1 MNALVTGG
9 CKGLGKIFT
18 LELLNRGYKVYALYN
33 KSVDAA
39 LELENSF
46 DNVRCIKCDIKNEA
60 EVERILFN
68 INDIDIII
76 NNAAIAIDSE
86 YKDKTKKE
94 FMRVLETNVVGTF
107 LVTKY
112 ALQSM
117 SKNGVIVNISSN
129 AAINANTI
137 YSMDYDASKAGVNML
152 TKDFALVIDNE
163 KNCEKIISICPGWI
177 NTEEVMQMNPNYL
190 EEELKRTK
198 QNKLLD
204 KEELVK
210 YILYNLDTYKNGDI
224 IEIKNIG

>member
-33 KSVDAA
+33 KSVDSA
-39 LELENSF
+39 LELENEF
-46 DNVRCIKCDIKNEA
+46 DNVRCVKCDIKDEK
-60 EVERILFN
+60 EVERVLFN
-68 INDIDIII
+68 INDIDILI
-76 NNAAIAIDSE
+76 NNAGIANDNE

-94 FMRVLETNVVGTF
+94 FMEVLETNVVGTF

-112 ALQSM
+112 ALANM
-117 SKNGVIVNISSN
+117 NKNGIIINISSN

-177 NTEEVMQMNPNYL
+177 NTEEVMSMNPNYL

-210 YILYNLDTYKNGDI
+210 YVLDNLSTYKNG
-224 IEIKNIG
+224 EIREIVNC